1 MSPTSALI
9 RVCGLYPG
17 ARFAV
22 PRLMVGAPS
31 WWTVHRLVDLP
42 GGRVRVILAEA
53 TARGRRYRLE
63 LEWDDLVVWSTLPVR
78 PVAVSGL
85 GHHVWC
91 SSCGTS
97 WGFLPVTVSNAECG
111 CCDPARCA

>member
-1 MSPTSALI
+1 
-9 RVCGLYPG
+9 G
-17 ARFAV
+17 AFVV
-22 PRLMVGAPS
+22 PRLVVGASS

-42 GGRVRVILAEA
+42 GGRVRVILAET

-63 LEWDDLVVWSTLPVR
+63 LDSADYVVWSTLPVR

-91 SSCGTS
+91 TGCGTA
-97 WGFLPVTVSNAECG
+97 WGFLPVTTSNTACG
-111 CCDPARCA
+111 SCRPTVCA